1 MDGSIVSY
9 GLQYAGYLIEAGLLL
24 YVALSTQRKRQAG
37 LAFYLSLLLAAEV
50 ARACVLHVY
59 GMASRRYFYVYW
71 STDFLL
77 VVAAFLLVCLF
88 FRRACL
94 HEEKIW
100 RFARLL
106 LVFVFVIVLG
116 ISGLIFSHNYSG
128 PLLNF
133 YHFIFEF
140 NQNLYFA
147 CLVLNTLLY
156 LLLQQ
161 IDSADDQLGLLV
173 CGVGIQF
180 AGPAATLALVHL
192 TSAERFALALN
203 FFAIPL
209 CTLGMLLVWAYAI
222 VRVPDTAS
230 EGARRKAPALAEVTA
245 DLNV

>member
-1 MDGSIVSY
+1 MGISVASY
-9 GLQYAGYLIEAGLLL
+9 GLQYGCFIIEAGLILYLARSNQLKTRPTPLL
-24 YVALSTQRKRQAG
+24 YL
-37 LAFYLSLLLAAEV
+37 LSLLVAALM
-50 ARACVLHVY
+50 RAFVLHEY
-59 GMASRRYFYVYW
+59 GLASRQYFYVYW

-77 VVAAFLLVCLF
+77 VISAFLLVCFF
-88 FRRACL
+88 FRRACR
-94 HEEKIW
+94 HEEKMW
-100 RFARLL
+100 RFVRLL
-106 LVFVFVIVLG
+106 LVFIFVLILG
-116 ISGLIFSHNYSG
+116 ISGLVFSRNYKDLF
-128 PLLNF
+128 PYF
-133 YHFIFEF
+133 VFEF
-140 NQNLYFA
+140 NENLYFT

-192 TSAERFALALN
+192 TTAERFAQALN
-203 FFAIPL
+203 SFAIPL

-230 EGARRKAPALAEVTA
+230 EVARPKVPVLAEATA

>member
-9 GLQYAGYLIEAGLLL
+9 GLQYACYLLEACLVFYLVG
-24 YVALSTQRKRQAG
+24 SRQRKRQAS
-37 LAFYLSLLLAAEV
+37 LAFYLSSLLAAEV
-50 ARACVLHVY
+50 VRGCVLHAY
-59 GMASRRYFYVYW
+59 GLASRRYFYVYW

-77 VVAAFLLVCLF
+77 VTSAFILVCLF
-88 FRRACL
+88 FRGACL

-100 RFARLL
+100 GSARLL
-106 LVFVFVIVLG
+106 LPFVFVLATG
-116 ISGLIFSHNYSG
+116 ISGLSFSHNFSH
-128 PLLNF
+128 LF
-133 YHFIFEF
+133 TFFFVVEF

-180 AGPAATLALVHL
+180 AGPAATLALLHL
-192 TSAERFALALN
+192 TANEGFARLLTTLVMR
-203 FFAIPL
+203 L

-222 VRVPDTAS
+222 LWVKEKAISVIRHETPVPVQ
-230 EGARRKAPALAEVTA
+230 VTA
-245 DLNV
+245 DVNV

>member
-1 MDGSIVSY
+1 MDRNLVSY
-9 GLQYAGYLIEAGLLL
+9 GLQYSCYLIEASLVFYL
-24 YVALSTQRKRQAG
+24 ACSRQRKRQFN
-37 LAFYLSLLLAAEV
+37 LVFYLSSLLAAEV
-50 ARACVLHVY
+50 ARAFVLHAY
-59 GMASRRYFYVYW
+59 GLASRQYFYVYW

-77 VVAAFLLVCLF
+77 VTSAFILVCLF
-88 FRRACL
+88 FRGACL

-100 RFARLL
+100 GSARLL
-106 LVFVFVIVLG
+106 LPFVFVLATG
-116 ISGLIFSHNYSG
+116 ISGLSFSHNFSH
-128 PLLNF
+128 LF
-133 YHFIFEF
+133 TFFFVVEF

-192 TSAERFALALN
+192 TTGEGFAQSLAY
-203 FFAIPL
+203 FTIPL

-222 VRVPDTAS
+222 VHVKDRATQVI
-230 EGARRKAPALAEVTA
+230 RREIPILAEVTSHM
-245 DLNV
+245 NV